1 MATFVI
7 DENLPRDLAPALRE
21 HGYTVKDVRDHGLR
35 GRPDTEIY
43 EFAQRERAVLVTGD
57 LGFADLIRFPLG
69 THQGLVVARLP
80 NELSAEQRVQ
90 KIVQAIVSLKDTPL
104 EGTLVIVS
112 PSRIRIRKKKTP

>member
-21 HGYTVKDVRDHGLR
+21 HGYIVKDVRDHNLR
-35 GRPDTEIY
+35 GRPDSEIY

-57 LGFADLIRFPLG
+57 LGFANLTRFPLG

-80 NELSAEQRVQ
+80 NELPAEQRVR
-90 KIVQAIVSLKDTPL
+90 KILQAIVALKDVSL
-104 EGTLVIVS
+104 EGSLVIVS
-112 PSRIRIRKKKTP
+112 PTKVRIRRKKTP

>member
-7 DENLPRDLAPALRE
+7 DENLPRDLAPALRK
-21 HGYTVKDVRDHGLR
+21 HGYIVKDIRDHNLR

-69 THQGLVVARLP
+69 THQGFVVARFP
-80 NELSAEQRVQ
+80 NEFPAEQRVQ

-104 EGTLVIVS
+104 EGVLVIVS
-112 PSRIRIRKKKTP
+112 PSRVRIRRKKTP